1 MAMSAVPRPP
11 EKPPKPVGFDST
23 TKLLALVRKGN
34 TLAREQLAQRYL
46 HTLRRWAHGRLPAR
60 ARDLSDTDDLVQLT
74 LIHALNRVDTFEPR
88 REGAFLAYLRRALL
102 NQIRDQIR
110 RVDRRPGRESVSETL
125 AAHDPSPLEE
135 AIGWETLERYE
146 GALAQLTEE
155 QQEAIIC
162 RVELGLKYQEIAEA
176 LAIPSENAAR
186 MAVARALVRLAEK
199 MEAAKGRERS

>member
-1 MAMSAVPRPP
+1 VSTPLRPP
-11 EKPPKPVGFDST
+11 GKPPNQAGFDST

-46 HTLRRWAHGRLPAR
+46 QTLRRWAHGRLPSR

-102 NQIRDQIR
+102 NQIRDQVR
-110 RVDRRPGRESVSETL
+110 RVNRRPGQESVSDSL
-125 AAHDPSPLEE
+125 AARDPSPLEE

-146 GALAQLTEE
+146 HALAELTEE

-199 MEAAKGRERS
+199 MEAAGGRGRS